1 MAHADDLQLGDF
13 PLRGLSV
20 QVTLA
25 IAEAIFPGKWKPD
38 ARILTRPMST
48 SVS

>member
-1 MAHADDLQLGDF
+1 MAHAGDLQLGDF

-20 QVTLA
+20 QVTLT
-25 IAEAIFPGKWKPD
+25 IAEAILPRKWKPD
-38 ARILTRPMST
+38 ARCITRPMST